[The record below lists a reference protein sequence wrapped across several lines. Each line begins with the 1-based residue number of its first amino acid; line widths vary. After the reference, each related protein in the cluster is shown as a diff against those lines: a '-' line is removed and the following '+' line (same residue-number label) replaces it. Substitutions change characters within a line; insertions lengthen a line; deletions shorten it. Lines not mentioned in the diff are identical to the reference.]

1 VMGLAILPPRLEK
14 ELQEVEKFLVNQENC
29 LAESHR
35 AWAERMKVSYPISE
49 ENVRAIMEKEIG
61 QIFIRVLEDA
71 GVFKR
76 DEQGQQA
83 FIAFTQTL

>member
-1 VMGLAILPPRLEK
+1 
-14 ELQEVEKFLVNQENC
+14 
-29 LAESHR
+29 
-35 AWAERMKVSYPISE
+35 
-49 ENVRAIMEKEIG
+49 MEKEIG